1 MSPLLVATVV
11 VPAGEL
17 ERLCCVA
24 EQPFGYG
31 AVRAGREGPR
41 AARLGK
47 RPAFIGRSSR
57 VNVSTRARGQEPG
70 AALVADAA
78 AGTDAKH
85 TPRLVMILVAGP
97 SLTAAPA
104 MCPLTLS
111 TRCCV
116 SDAESCC
123 RARRPRECAWILEA
137 AIVRSSAS
145 KRPSPSYAAGRE
157 CLDRCAKLDRP
168 EAVFERCRCCCMHFR
183 EVAWRLSDPPGLLF
197 APAPAPVGPA
207 RR

>member
-47 RPAFIGRSSR
+47 RPAFIGRSS
-57 VNVSTRARGQEPG
+57 VNVSTRAGQEPG
-70 AALVADAA
+70 AAPVADAA

-116 SDAESCC
+116 SDAETIDFISVAIAVR
-123 RARRPRECAWILEA
+123 RAACQRSGSA
-137 AIVRSSAS
+137 A
-145 KRPSPSYAAGRE
+145 
-157 CLDRCAKLDRP
+157 CQ
-168 EAVFERCRCCCMHFR
+168 
-183 EVAWRLSDPPGLLF
+183 
-197 APAPAPVGPA
+197 
-207 RR
+207 